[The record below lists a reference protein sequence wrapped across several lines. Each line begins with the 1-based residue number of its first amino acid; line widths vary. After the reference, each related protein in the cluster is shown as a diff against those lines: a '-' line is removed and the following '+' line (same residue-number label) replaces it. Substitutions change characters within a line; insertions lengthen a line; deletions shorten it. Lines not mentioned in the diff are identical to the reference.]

1 MDCASETTVTNSQL
15 PKPVMSLWS
24 VTALGIGAMVGAGVF
39 AVMGQAALAAGNL
52 TYAAFILGGLI
63 AALSGYSYA
72 ILAVHFPEAGGVSAY
87 FDRAFGAARLSGTL
101 SLIYM
106 LTIAVTVA
114 LVAKAFGGY
123 AAPLLF
129 GVPTPFLVNLFASGI
144 VIVMTLLN
152 VLSSGLVGRAEIA
165 LVAIKIII
173 LGGLMIAGSA
183 SLIGKPPI
191 TELHPGVM
199 GLAGCVGLTFLAYA
213 GYDNTA
219 NAASSVRNP
228 RSTIPLAMFMA
239 IGTVVVLYVG
249 LSLIVVMSLPSTEIA
264 QHSETVVAEAARPV
278 LGSAGYIIVSIGALL
293 ATAAV
298 PPHRLAP
305 WHGRN
310 PRQYRRHPDSSEF
323 SQPRYPGQSGQRG
336 LSDHLSGGLRCP
348 LASDR
353 SNTREQGARHYRFP
367 GHGHCSC
374 WFSVDHG
381 TDPTLVGW
389 HDRLVPDRQRT
400 DRKPCHARNRRFTI
414 ARCATTIG
422 GATWR
427 QGGQYR

>member
-1 MDCASETTVTNSQL
+1 
-15 PKPVMSLWS
+15 
-24 VTALGIGAMVGAGVF
+24 
-39 AVMGQAALAAGNL
+39 
-52 TYAAFILGGLI
+52 
-63 AALSGYSYA
+63 
-72 ILAVHFPEAGGVSAY
+72 VHFPEAGGVSAY

-293 ATAAV
+293 ATASGINAWIYNGMNISLSLAKAGHLPRLFRHTVWRRGTAGILVSIAGILIAV
-298 PPHRLAP
+298 NFLNLGTLANLASAAFLIIYLAVYVAHWRLIDQTHA
-305 WHGRN
+305 N
-310 PRQYRRHPDSSEF
+310 
-323 SQPRYPGQSGQRG
+323 RG
-336 LSDHLSGGLRCP
+336 LVIIGFLAMATVLAGFLWTMALTQPWSVGMIALFLIGSGLIESLVMRETA
-348 LASDR
+348 AS
-353 SNTREQGARHYRFP
+353 P
-367 GHGHCSC
+367 
-374 WFSVDHG
+374 
-381 TDPTLVGW
+381 
-389 HDRLVPDRQRT
+389 
-400 DRKPCHARNRRFTI
+400 
-414 ARCATTIG
+414 
-422 GATWR
+422 
-427 QGGQYR
+427 